1 MMSGQSITDRITAA
15 QHSVT
20 GSAVAKAVC
29 KATTHEVMG
38 PKKKHL
44 DYLIQ
49 CTNEMNVNIPQLAD
63 TLFERTAN
71 SSWVVVFKALITTH
85 HLMMYGN
92 ERFIQYLAS
101 RNTLFNLNNYLD
113 KSAMQGYDMSTFIR
127 RYSRYLNEK
136 ALSYR
141 LVAVD
146 FTKMKRGIDGV
157 MRTMNPEKL
166 LKTLPIIQ
174 NQLDALL
181 DFDAN
186 PNELTNGVINAA
198 FMLLFKDSIRLFAA
212 YNEGIIN
219 LLERYFDMKK
229 NQCKEG
235 LDIYKKFLARMTKL
249 SEFLKVAE
257 QVGIDQGDIPDLTQ
271 APSSLLEALEQH
283 LASVEG
289 KKTKEVSAASRA
301 SALSSAVS
309 TLANTGMSFSR
320 MDEKEKQQALE
331 EEQVRLQALK
341 EQRLREISVVS
352 NSTSTS
358 ASPSTLSGRSVNTTV
373 AVDLFAAP
381 APTTNSMPN
390 LSSELFD
397 LQPAFVPTV
406 QSTPAISTSASSAW
420 GGPFSSSNG
429 CVGSPPHL
437 DIFDMKP
444 VEEAVKSA
452 TPFINSSFSSKQRVE
467 LFSDD
472 FSGHKPAYAS
482 VYHPVTVDG
491 FPLHSA
497 SPSTTSSTIN
507 VDFDA
512 VFGGKSTAPEYR
524 TASGFNFLDDV
535 LQPTVPPQSQRDTVA
550 SQQSRKILANDLDS
564 SLANLVGNLGF
575 GGTPSKKSAMQ
586 WSQPPEKKL
595 TGGTNWQAKTSTS
608 TTWNPTP
615 LPTIPHMVP
624 APITYPLT
632 TPQVP
637 IYGMVTPQV
646 GTTPLM
652 APQSMMYTQSG
663 LRPTNPFAPVSETQ
677 EDVDSF
683 MKQPGNET
691 ADVVLKKLDEQY
703 QKYKFLELNLAQKKR
718 RLKSQIPEIK
728 QTLEILKHMQKKK
741 DSTHPME
748 TRFLLADNL
757 YCKASVPPTDKVCL
771 WLGANVML
779 EYDIDEAQ
787 ALLEKNLSTATKNLD
802 LLEEDLD
809 FLRDQFTTTEV
820 NMARVYNWDVKRRNK
835 QDPSKNKA

>member
-1 MMSGQSITDRITAA
+1 MSGQSITDRIAAA

-20 GSAVAKAVC
+20 GSAISKAVC

-63 TLFERTAN
+63 TLFERTVN

-127 RYSRYLNEK
+127 RYSKYLNEK

-157 MRTMNPEKL
+157 MRTMNTEKL

-212 YNEGIIN
+212 YNEGVIN
-219 LLERYFDMKK
+219 LLEKYFDMKK
-229 NQCKEG
+229 TQCKEG

-283 LASVEG
+283 LASLEG

-301 SALSSAVS
+301 STLSSAVS
-309 TLANTGMSFSR
+309 TLANTGMSFSK
-320 MDEKEKQQALE
+320 MDEREKQQALE
-331 EEQVRLQALK
+331 EEQARLQALK
-341 EQRLREISVVS
+341 EQRLKEISVVS

-358 ASPSTLSGRSVNTTV
+358 ASPSTLSGKSVNTTT

-381 APTTNSMPN
+381 APTTSSMPN
-390 LSSELFD
+390 LSSDLFD

-406 QSTPAISTSASSAW
+406 QSTPAIATSASSAW
-420 GGPFSSSNG
+420 GG
-429 CVGSPPHL
+429 
-437 DIFDMKP
+437 
-444 VEEAVKSA
+444 
-452 TPFINSSFSSKQRVE
+452 
-467 LFSDD
+467 
-472 FSGHKPAYAS
+472 
-482 VYHPVTVDG
+482 G

-497 SPSTTSSTIN
+497 PQSTTSSIIN

-512 VFGGKSTAPEYR
+512 VFGGKSTAHEYR
-524 TASGFNFLDDV
+524 TTSEDV
-535 LQPTVPPQSQRDTVA
+535 LQPTVPTQCQRTVIIN
-550 SQQSRKILANDLDS
+550 QQSGKILANDLDS

-575 GGTPSKKSAMQ
+575 GGAPSKKSDMQ
-586 WSQPPEKKL
+586 WNQPTEKKL

-608 TTWNPTP
+608 TTWNTAPIP
-615 LPTIPHMVP
+615 PAPHMVP
-624 APITYPLT
+624 APMTYPVT

-637 IYGMVTPQV
+637 VYGMVPPQI
-646 GTTPLM
+646 GAAPLT
-652 APQSMMYTQSG
+652 APQPMIYTQPG
-663 LRPTNPFAPVSETQ
+663 LRPTNPFAPVPGPQ
-677 EDVDSF
+677 IQF
-683 MKQPGNET
+683 M
-691 ADVVLKKLDEQY
+691 
-703 QKYKFLELNLAQKKR
+703 
-718 RLKSQIPEIK
+718 
-728 QTLEILKHMQKKK
+728 
-741 DSTHPME
+741 
-748 TRFLLADNL
+748 
-757 YCKASVPPTDKVCL
+757 
-771 WLGANVML
+771 
-779 EYDIDEAQ
+779 
-787 ALLEKNLSTATKNLD
+787 
-802 LLEEDLD
+802 
-809 FLRDQFTTTEV
+809 
-820 NMARVYNWDVKRRNK
+820 
-835 QDPSKNKA
+835 

>member
-1 MMSGQSITDRITAA
+1 MSGQSITDRITAA

-157 MRTMNPEKL
+157 MRTMNAEKL

-331 EEQVRLQALK
+331 EEQARLQALK

-358 ASPSTLSGRSVNTTV
+358 ASPSTLSGKSVNTTV
-373 AVDLFAAP
+373 AVDLFAVP

-390 LSSELFD
+390 LSSDLFD

-444 VEEAVKSA
+444 VEEAVKST
-452 TPFINSSFSSKQRVE
+452 TPFIISTFSSKQTVE
-467 LFSDD
+467 LFS
-472 FSGHKPAYAS
+472 
-482 VYHPVTVDG
+482 G

-497 SPSTTSSTIN
+497 PPSTTSSTIN

-524 TASGFNFLDDV
+524 TTTFNFLDDV
-535 LQPTVPPQSQRDTVA
+535 LQPTVPPQSQRATLA
-550 SQQSRKILANDLDS
+550 NQQSGKILANDLDS

-575 GGTPSKKSAMQ
+575 GGTPSKKSDMQ
-586 WSQPPEKKL
+586 WTQPTEKKL

-615 LPTIPHMVP
+615 LPTIPHMVISVP
-624 APITYPLT
+624 
-632 TPQVP
+632 PQ
-637 IYGMVTPQV
+637 IGAA
-646 GTTPLM
+646 PLM
-652 APQSMMYTQSG
+652 APQSMMYTQPG

-677 EDVDSF
+677 
-683 MKQPGNET
+683 
-691 ADVVLKKLDEQY
+691 
-703 QKYKFLELNLAQKKR
+703 
-718 RLKSQIPEIK
+718 
-728 QTLEILKHMQKKK
+728 
-741 DSTHPME
+741 
-748 TRFLLADNL
+748 
-757 YCKASVPPTDKVCL
+757 
-771 WLGANVML
+771 
-779 EYDIDEAQ
+779 
-787 ALLEKNLSTATKNLD
+787 
-802 LLEEDLD
+802 
-809 FLRDQFTTTEV
+809 V
-820 NMARVYNWDVKRRNK
+820 NCF
-835 QDPSKNKA
+835 